1 MNPPSEDL
9 AGFPMFRVLAS
20 GDLSLIELM
29 PAWWIFLQLVPLL
42 LCAIQFGF
50 LLVLRKWLNDH
61 HSTDLEILRELQKIR
76 KGDAS

>member
-1 MNPPSEDL
+1 MNLPSEHL
-9 AGFPMFRVLAS
+9 AKFPIAQALAS
-20 GDLSLIELM
+20 GDLSFVELM
-29 PAWWIFLQLVPLL
+29 PVWWIFLQLVPLA

-50 LLVLRKWLNDH
+50 LLVLRKWLKDH

>member
-1 MNPPSEDL
+1 MTLPPEELAKLLIVEAFRSED
-9 AGFPMFRVLAS
+9 V
-20 GDLSLIELM
+20 SLIELM
-29 PAWWIFLQLVPLL
+29 PAWWIFLQLVPLA

-50 LLVLRKWLNDH
+50 LLVLRKWLKDH